1 MKKEMKKEDSK
12 KKDKEYKKS
21 EENMHLMNEGEDEIN
36 DDGIDIDI
44 SNKKEGKELKE
55 QNNKDE

>member
-1 MKKEMKKEDSK
+1 MKKEDSK

-21 EENMHLMNEGEDEIN
+21 EEDMHLMNEGEDEIN